1 MYFGGEFK
9 ITVYCTTGLQNLSYP
24 NLSGGLLTLVDRR
37 GRMFVIGVDGGVANE
52 GDPGVSG
59 VCGITAGGS
68 GRSGVLGIG
77 SATGSGFKT
86 GGNCKSTCGA
96 GSSTG
101 SG

>member
-1 MYFGGEFK
+1 M
-9 ITVYCTTGLQNLSYP
+9 
-24 NLSGGLLTLVDRR
+24 
-37 GRMFVIGVDGGVANE
+37 IGVDGGVANE

-77 SATGSGFKT
+77 SATGSRFKT
-86 GGNCKSTCGA
+86 GGNCKYTCGA